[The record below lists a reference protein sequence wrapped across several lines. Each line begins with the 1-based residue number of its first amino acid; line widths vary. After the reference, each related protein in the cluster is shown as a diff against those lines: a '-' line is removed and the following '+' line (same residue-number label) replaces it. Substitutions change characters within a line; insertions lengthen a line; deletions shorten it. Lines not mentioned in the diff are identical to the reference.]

1 VGRHV
6 GLRRKTDKAAGL
18 GGLKVLGGTLM
29 SNPENLG
36 MKVERSRRNILKT
49 GAILTSALVATVAT
63 TTVAQSAN
71 PNPNQGPGQNPNQ
84 GPGQNV
90 GHCFLRGTT
99 IRTANGDRKIED
111 LSIGDLLPTM
121 FGGLR
126 PIQWTGRFPFKK
138 SDPSKPWV
146 KEVLPIRIVRSALA
160 PNVPQADL
168 YVTQTHALFI
178 DGVLVPA
185 GNLINDITITLYEA
199 REHDELEFFH
209 IRLESHD
216 VIYAEGAPI
225 ETLLNVDETAVNFV
239 DYLRKYGTPKTEE
252 IPCVPIA
259 SYGGPRRGALK
270 SRVRSAI
277 SPWFDCRKQVDVIR
291 DRLEERAIMLSR
303 QSALASV

>member
-1 VGRHV
+1 M
-6 GLRRKTDKAAGL
+6 TS
-18 GGLKVLGGTLM
+18 TL
-29 SNPENLG
+29 PY
-36 MKVERSRRNILKT
+36 
-49 GAILTSALVATVAT
+49 
-63 TTVAQSAN
+63 
-71 PNPNQGPGQNPNQ
+71 
-84 GPGQNV
+84 
-90 GHCFLRGTT
+90 
-99 IRTANGDRKIED
+99 
-111 LSIGDLLPTM
+111 
-121 FGGLR
+121 
-126 PIQWTGRFPFKK
+126 K

-209 IRLESHD
+209 IKLESHD
-216 VIYAEGAPI
+216 VIYAEGAPV
-225 ETLLNVDETAVNFV
+225 ETLRNFDENAVNFV

-252 IPCVPIA
+252 TPCVPIV

-277 SPWFDCRKQVDVIR
+277 APWFDCRKQIDVIR

-303 QSALASV
+303 ATTGC